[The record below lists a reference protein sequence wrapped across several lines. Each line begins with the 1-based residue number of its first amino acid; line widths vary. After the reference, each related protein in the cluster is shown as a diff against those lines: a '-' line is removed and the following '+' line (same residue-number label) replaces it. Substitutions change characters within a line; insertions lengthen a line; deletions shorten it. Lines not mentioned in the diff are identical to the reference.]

1 MNKKIFTVPNVLSA
15 IRIILVPFI
24 VYFYLKKYVL
34 TATVLV
40 LLSGISDMLDG
51 FIARTFNQVS
61 DLGKILDPIAD
72 KLTMVAIVFLLAV
85 HHVPLRVM
93 LIVLASK
100 ELIMLVGALALFGS
114 GARPCQAKLFGKLA
128 TASLYITVFT
138 VMLTDVIGFVSKNSP
153 LLSETVLWIMA
164 GICCTLMVAAL
175 IQYAVIFIAIK
186 QGKYDL
192 DTEKSKELLNETHT
206 LFKM

>member
-40 LLSGISDMLDG
+40 LLSGLSDMLDG

-72 KLTMVAIVFLLAV
+72 KLTMVAIIFLLAV

-153 LLSETVLWIMA
+153 LLSEKVLWIMA
-164 GICCTLMVAAL
+164 GICCVLMVASL
-175 IQYAVIFIAIK
+175 VQYAVLFIAIK

-192 DTEKSKELLNETHT
+192 DNEKIKGAA
-206 LFKM
+206 K

>member
-192 DTEKSKELLNETHT
+192 DTSPK
-206 LFKM
+206 

>member
-1 MNKKIFTVPNVLSA
+1 M
-15 IRIILVPFI
+15 
-24 VYFYLKKYVL
+24 
-34 TATVLV
+34 
-40 LLSGISDMLDG
+40 
-51 FIARTFNQVS
+51 S

-192 DTEKSKELLNETHT
+192 DTEKIKGAA
-206 LFKM
+206 K

>member
-15 IRIILVPFI
+15 IRIILIPFI
-24 VYFYLKKYVL
+24 VYFYLKKHVL
-34 TATVLV
+34 AATALVLV
-40 LLSGISDMLDG
+40 SGLSDMLDG

-72 KLTMVAIVFLLAV
+72 KLTMVAVVFLVAV

-114 GARPCQAKLFGKLA
+114 GARPCQAKLFGKLS

-138 VMLTDVIGFVSKNSP
+138 VMLTDVIGFVSKKGP
-153 LLSETVLWIMA
+153 LLSEKVFWIMA

-192 DTEKSKELLNETHT
+192 DTEKIKGVA
-206 LFKM
+206 K